1 MRKEG
6 RFAYSNTERIAML
19 SEIGGMVPQYTWGN
33 ADDYQN
39 KGVGEKAIRKTMK
52 TKVRKN
58 RVTLWLAYRK
68 QL

>member
-1 MRKEG
+1 
-6 RFAYSNTERIAML
+6 ML
-19 SEIGGMVPQYTWGN
+19 SEIGGMAPQYTRGN